1 MDEHLPEPIRAV
13 EHELTA
19 LLRRGRAVSW
29 EIAREVHPNLEPN
42 TYGLLLWLRRVGSIR
57 LTELAARLGVGKGTL
72 SRQINALEVLG
83 LVHRD
88 PDPSD
93 RRAAQISLTEEG
105 SAGSTRPGRP
115 GWASSCARWT
125 TGRSGTSRSSPGCSA
140 GSTTPGSTPG
150 EHGIAPRSVKLLLQ
164 ATKAYGC
171 LRQLS
176 GGPCVPAPPFHLDSA
191 RRQQR

>member
-42 TYGLLLWLRRVGSIR
+42 TYGLLLWLRRSGSIR

-83 LVHRD
+83 LVYRD

-93 RRAAQISLTEEG
+93 RRAAQITFTEEG
-105 SAGSTRPGRP
+105 QRRFDA
-115 GWASSCARWT
+115 AR
-125 TGRSGTSRSSPGCSA
+125 
-140 GSTTPGSTPG
+140 
-150 EHGIAPRSVKLLLQ
+150 
-164 ATKAYGC
+164 
-171 LRQLS
+171 
-176 GGPCVPAPPFHLDSA
+176 SA
-191 RRQQR
+191 RVGELLRTLNDWPAQDVEDFARLLGRFNDSWQ